1 MLAYCVHRLSSLK
14 ARLLSEQFG
23 GNKKNPKGQPYH
35 RATANFLV
43 KDLVAECIDHERR
56 MKVLDRGPPQET
68 EFYCY
73 LGFCSVLLP
82 CYCYYLLPVS

>member
-1 MLAYCVHRLSSLK
+1 MLACSVHCLSSVK

-23 GNKKNPKGQPYH
+23 GNKKNPKGRPYH
-35 RATANFLV
+35 RATANFL
-43 KDLVAECIDHERR
+43 KILSQNGIDHERR

-82 CYCYYLLPVS
+82 GYCYYLNPVS